1 MAGALSAE
9 LGGRA
14 EMEAPRPCARHL
26 CWLAERLSC
35 VGRGATT
42 RARGRRL
49 AAASQGGGLSMS
61 QELRLGRSSSARAA
75 ASRARARSAQ
85 SWGPLLI

>member
-35 VGRGATT
+35 AGRGATT
-42 RARGRRL
+42 RARGRRV
-49 AAASQGGGLSMS
+49 ARGGLSMS
-61 QELRLGRSSSARAA
+61 QELRQGRSSSARAA

>member
-9 LGGRA
+9 LGGTA
-14 EMEAPRPCARHL
+14 EMEAPKPCARHL

-42 RARGRRL
+42 RARGRRVARGGVEHEPG
-49 AAASQGGGLSMS
+49 AAPGAQL
-61 QELRLGRSSSARAA
+61 ERARSCVT
-75 ASRARARSAQ
+75 RARALGSELGSAAD
-85 SWGPLLI
+85 LM